1 MTVMT
6 EPDAGPTPGEGMSD
20 DPRRIGLADLVARLV
35 AGLATRARDYEA
47 AAGPAGGALQQALE
61 ELARAKRAQ
70 AADIAPLGRAFG
82 VAAPMLPP
90 PSPPG
95 TPLSWGVI
103 LGEAFQAERVLEA
116 IAREL
121 AVLTTDPAI
130 KALATRL
137 AAGAG
142 RDGGEVRR
150 LYIRYS

>member
-1 MTVMT
+1 MT
-6 EPDAGPTPGEGMSD
+6 EPDAGPTPGDDMSD
-20 DPRRIGLADLVARLV
+20 DPRRIVLADLVARLV

-47 AAGPAGGALQQALE
+47 AAGPAGGALQRALE

-70 AADIAPLGRAFG
+70 TADAAPLGRAFG
-82 VAAPMLPP
+82 VAAPVLPP
-90 PSPPG
+90 PYPSPPE

-121 AVLTTDPAI
+121 AVLTTDPAT

-142 RDGGEVRR
+142 RDGREVRR
-150 LYIRYS
+150 LYLRYS